1 MKGEDN
7 NGSNEL
13 IELVGVCRSYGA
25 GDAESFALKN
35 FSMTVK
41 RGEFIM
47 IMGPSGCG
55 KTTLLNVLGLL
66 DRPTAGNYYINGK
79 KVSRFT
85 SRGKARLRA
94 KKIGFIFQDFNL
106 IPNLTVIENVAL
118 PLVYSGASKTHRLIQ
133 ASDTLSRFH
142 LQEREY
148 FFPGQLSGGQ
158 KQRVAIARSLVSKP
172 EIILA
177 DEPTGNL
184 DSRSSHIV
192 MEELRRI
199 HSEGNTIIM
208 VTHNPNLTT
217 YATRVIHMLDGG
229 IDEDI
234 KTVSDDDLPIPI
246 HDRLDHENDED
257 SEQFIYKGT
266 DLEADTEK
274 FEERKNLVNR
284 DEDDELGLIYDENG
298 KLEPGQKA
306 KKKLAPAKNPVEVA
320 NEAAK
325 TAEAPKKVVKA
336 KVQPKTTKVAKIQKS
351 QKPEAIIPKT
361 NKTTEKVVK
370 TAKKPVN
377 YSSRDIKS
385 TKRKSFPMVGSIS
398 SGDPSVRITAQP
410 TIEELLSKENK

>member
-1 MKGEDN
+1 MKSEDN
-7 NGSNEL
+7 KSSDFEL
-13 IELVGVCRSYGA
+13 IELVDVCRSYGY

-66 DRPTAGNYYINGK
+66 DKPTSGTYYLNGK
-79 KVSRFT
+79 KVNRFT
-85 SRGKARLRA
+85 ARGKSRIRA
-94 KKIGFIFQDFNL
+94 KNIGFIFQDFNL

-118 PLVYSGASKTHRLIQ
+118 PLVYSGATKTHRLIQ
-133 ASDTLSRFH
+133 ASDTLQRFH
-142 LQEREY
+142 LGEREY
-148 FFPGQLSGGQ
+148 FFPNQLSGGQ

-234 KTVSDDDLPIPI
+234 KTVSDEDLPVPI
-246 HDRLDHENDED
+246 HDRVERDDED
-257 SEQFIYKGT
+257 DDDNEPFVFKGAT
-266 DLEADTEK
+266 IEADTSK
-274 FEERKNLVNR
+274 FEARKNLIQNRITDPDEINITTVN
-284 DEDDELGLIYDENG
+284 
-298 KLEPGQKA
+298 KPTKKPAVKPVA
-306 KKKLAPAKNPVEVA
+306 KPAVKPVE
-320 NEAAK
+320 
-325 TAEAPKKVVKA
+325 
-336 KVQPKTTKVAKIQKS
+336 
-351 QKPEAIIPKT
+351 
-361 NKTTEKVVK
+361 
-370 TAKKPVN
+370 AKKPVEPAKKIVKEPTIKPAKN
-377 YSSRDIKS
+377 IQKVNKIESKTAKIAKNTTKNSSRDIKS
-385 TKRKSFPMVGSIS
+385 RMPQVGLHA
-398 SGDPSVRITAQP
+398 SGDPGFRIKEKP
-410 TIEELLSKENK
+410 SIEDLLDKENK

>member
-1 MKGEDN
+1 MKGEENRSSDF
-7 NGSNEL
+7 EL
-13 IELVGVCRSYGA
+13 IELVDVCRSYGY

-55 KTTLLNVLGLL
+55 KTTLLNILGLL
-66 DRPTAGNYYINGK
+66 DKPTSGTYYLNGK
-79 KVSRFT
+79 RVNRFT
-85 SRGKARLRA
+85 ARGKSRIRA
-94 KKIGFIFQDFNL
+94 KNIGFIFQDFNL

-133 ASDTLSRFH
+133 ASDTLQRFH
-142 LQEREY
+142 LGEREY
-148 FFPGQLSGGQ
+148 FFPTQLSGGQ
-158 KQRVAIARSLVSKP
+158 KQRVAIARSLVAKP

-234 KTVSDDDLPIPI
+234 KTVSDEDLPVPI
-246 HDRLDHENDED
+246 HDRIERDE
-257 SEQFIYKGT
+257 SEEEPEQFVFKGANI
-266 DLEADTEK
+266 EADTSK
-274 FEERKNLVNR
+274 FEERKNLVHNR
-284 DEDDELGLIYDENG
+284 ISDPDELGVISGE
-298 KLEPGQKA
+298 EPEEKAEELKPVVKPEEVA
-306 KKKLAPAKNPVEVA
+306 KKAQETAKP
-320 NEAAK
+320 AAK
-325 TAEAPKKVVKA
+325 PAVKPAPK
-336 KVQPKTTKVAKIQKS
+336 IH
-351 QKPEAIIPKT
+351 ET
-361 NKTTEKVVK
+361 NKI
-370 TAKKPVN
+370 AKKPAKTVKKPVKN
-377 YSSRDIKS
+377 SSRDINS
-385 TKRKSFPMVGSIS
+385 TKSPARTTRKMPQVGLHY
-398 SGDPSVRITAQP
+398 SGDPGFRIQERP
-410 TIEELLSKENK
+410 SIEDLVKEKK

>member
-1 MKGEDN
+1 MRGEEK
-7 NGSNEL
+7 NGSDFEL
-13 IELVGVCRSYGA
+13 IELVDVCRSYGY

-35 FSMTVK
+35 FSLTAK

-66 DRPTAGNYYINGK
+66 DKPTTGTYYLNGK
-79 KVSRFT
+79 KVSRF
-85 SRGKARLRA
+85 SGRGKARLRA
-94 KKIGFIFQDFNL
+94 KSIGFIFQDFCL

-118 PLVYSGASKTHRLIQ
+118 PLVYANASKTHRLIQ

-142 LQEREY
+142 LKEREY
-148 FFPGQLSGGQ
+148 FLPHQLSGGQ

-234 KTVSDDDLPIPI
+234 KTVSDEELPVSI
-246 HDRLDHENDED
+246 HDCIELGVILDED
-257 SEQFIYKGT
+257 IH
-266 DLEADTEK
+266 
-274 FEERKNLVNR
+274 
-284 DEDDELGLIYDENG
+284 
-298 KLEPGQKA
+298 
-306 KKKLAPAKNPVEVA
+306 
-320 NEAAK
+320 
-325 TAEAPKKVVKA
+325 PKHKSS
-336 KVQPKTTKVAKIQKS
+336 AKITKISKKS
-351 QKPEAIIPKT
+351 
-361 NKTTEKVVK
+361 EK
-370 TAKKPVN
+370 N
-377 YSSRDIKS
+377 
-385 TKRKSFPMVGSIS
+385 S
-398 SGDPSVRITAQP
+398 SGDIKTSEIIYSSHDIISPPNTPAPKVSTTTPDSNTPTPKTPTTVPDSKTPASKTPATSSALKKPATKTPTSKTSAQKTPVTKTVRTGLYASGDPGFRIKERPS
-410 TIEELLSKENK
+410 IEDLVSKEKK

>member
-1 MKGEDN
+1 MKGEENKSSDF
-7 NGSNEL
+7 EL
-13 IELVGVCRSYGA
+13 IELVDVCRSYGY

-66 DRPTAGNYYINGK
+66 DRPTSGAYYLNGK
-79 KVSRFT
+79 RVSRFT
-85 SRGKARLRA
+85 ARGKSRIRA
-94 KKIGFIFQDFNL
+94 KNIGFIFQDFNL

-133 ASDTLSRFH
+133 ASDTLQRFH
-142 LQEREY
+142 LGEREY
-148 FFPGQLSGGQ
+148 FFPHQLSGGQ

-234 KTVSDDDLPIPI
+234 KTVSDDDLPVPI
-246 HDRLDHENDED
+246 HERYDNDDED
-257 SEQFIYKGT
+257 EEEPFIFKGSSV
-266 DLEADTEK
+266 EADTDK
-274 FEERKNLVNR
+274 FEARKDLLKNR
-284 DEDDELGLIYDENG
+284 LSDPDELGIVSTE
-298 KLEPGQKA
+298 KTKKA
-306 KKKLAPAKNPVEVA
+306 PVEKPTEKPAAKPVEKPAAKIRKSNISDDKSAKIAEKPAKYSPGDIN
-320 NEAAK
+320 K
-325 TAEAPKKVVKA
+325 SKITPK
-336 KVQPKTTKVAKIQKS
+336 PIQKPGS
-351 QKPEAIIPKT
+351 
-361 NKTTEKVVK
+361 
-370 TAKKPVN
+370 
-377 YSSRDIKS
+377 
-385 TKRKSFPMVGSIS
+385 KRKMPQVGSYS
-398 SGDPSVRITAQP
+398 SGDPGFRIKERP
-410 TIEELLSKENK
+410 SIEELVGKEKE

>member
-1 MKGEDN
+1 MKSEDSK
-7 NGSNEL
+7 GSDFEL
-13 IELVGVCRSYGA
+13 IELVDVCRSYGY

-55 KTTLLNVLGLL
+55 KTTLLNILGLL
-66 DRPTAGNYYINGK
+66 DKPTSGTYYLNGK
-79 KVSRFT
+79 KVNRFT
-85 SRGKARLRA
+85 SRGKSRLRA
-94 KKIGFIFQDFNL
+94 KSIGFIFQDFNL

-118 PLVYSGASKTHRLIQ
+118 PLVYSGTGKTHRLIQ
-133 ASDTLSRFH
+133 ASDTLKRFN
-142 LQEREY
+142 LGEREY
-148 FFPGQLSGGQ
+148 FFPNQLSGGQ

-234 KTVSDDDLPIPI
+234 KTVSDEDLPVPV
-246 HDRLDHENDED
+246 HEREVNDNNEAFI
-257 SEQFIYKGT
+257 SEVPMV
-266 DLEADTEK
+266 EADTEK
-274 FEERKNLVNR
+274 FEERKNLVNNHV
-284 DEDDELGLIYDENG
+284 DEADGLGVVSNENSEESIS
-298 KLEPGQKA
+298 EPKAPTENIHEMNKNEEKSEEKSEKSEKNSSHGIKDKESSKNSA
-306 KKKLAPAKNPVEVA
+306 KK
-320 NEAAK
+320 
-325 TAEAPKKVVKA
+325 
-336 KVQPKTTKVAKIQKS
+336 
-351 QKPEAIIPKT
+351 
-361 NKTTEKVVK
+361 
-370 TAKKPVN
+370 
-377 YSSRDIKS
+377 SSKKS
-385 TKRKSFPMVGSIS
+385 TKKSSPKTKS
-398 SGDPSVRITAQP
+398 SEDELHSTGDPGFKIKARP
-410 TIEELLSKENK
+410 TFEELLEKEDK

>member
-1 MKGEDN
+1 MKGEEK
-7 NGSNEL
+7 NGSDFEL
-13 IELVGVCRSYGA
+13 IELVDVCRSYGY

-35 FSMTVK
+35 FSLTVK

-66 DRPTAGNYYINGK
+66 DKPTAGTYYLNGK
-79 KVSRFT
+79 KVSRF
-85 SRGKARLRA
+85 SGRGKARLRA
-94 KKIGFIFQDFNL
+94 KSIGFIFQDFCL

-118 PLVYSGASKTHRLIQ
+118 PLVYAGASKTHRLIQ

-142 LQEREY
+142 LKEREY
-148 FFPGQLSGGQ
+148 FLPHQLSGGQ

-234 KTVSDDDLPIPI
+234 KTVSDEELPVSI
-246 HDRLDHENDED
+246 HDCIELGVILDED
-257 SEQFIYKGT
+257 IHPKHKSS
-266 DLEADTEK
+266 
-274 FEERKNLVNR
+274 
-284 DEDDELGLIYDENG
+284 
-298 KLEPGQKA
+298 
-306 KKKLAPAKNPVEVA
+306 AKN
-320 NEAAK
+320 AK
-325 TAEAPKKVVKA
+325 IPKKSEKNSSSDIKTSEIIYSSHDIISPPNTPAPKKPATKTPT
-336 KVQPKTTKVAKIQKS
+336 PKTPAQKTPVTKTVRTGLYA
-351 QKPEAIIPKT
+351 
-361 NKTTEKVVK
+361 
-370 TAKKPVN
+370 
-377 YSSRDIKS
+377 
-385 TKRKSFPMVGSIS
+385 
-398 SGDPSVRITAQP
+398 SGDPGFRIKERP
-410 TIEELLSKENK
+410 SIEDLVSKEKK

>member
-1 MKGEDN
+1 MRGEEK
-7 NGSNEL
+7 NGSDFEL
-13 IELVGVCRSYGA
+13 IELVDVCRSYGY

-35 FSMTVK
+35 FSLTVK

-66 DRPTAGNYYINGK
+66 DKPTTGTYYLNGK
-79 KVSRFT
+79 KVSRF
-85 SRGKARLRA
+85 SGRGKARLRA
-94 KKIGFIFQDFNL
+94 KSIGFIFQDFCL

-118 PLVYSGASKTHRLIQ
+118 PLVYASASKTHRLIQ

-142 LQEREY
+142 LREREH
-148 FFPGQLSGGQ
+148 FLPHQLSGGQ

-234 KTVSDDDLPIPI
+234 KTVSDEELPVSI
-246 HDRLDHENDED
+246 HDRTELGVILDED
-257 SEQFIYKGT
+257 IH
-266 DLEADTEK
+266 
-274 FEERKNLVNR
+274 
-284 DEDDELGLIYDENG
+284 
-298 KLEPGQKA
+298 
-306 KKKLAPAKNPVEVA
+306 
-320 NEAAK
+320 
-325 TAEAPKKVVKA
+325 PKHKSSA
-336 KVQPKTTKVAKIQKS
+336 KTTKISKKS
-351 QKPEAIIPKT
+351 
-361 NKTTEKVVK
+361 EK
-370 TAKKPVN
+370 N
-377 YSSRDIKS
+377 
-385 TKRKSFPMVGSIS
+385 S
-398 SGDPSVRITAQP
+398 SGDIKTSKIIYSSHDIISSSNTPSPKVSTTIPDSKTPASKTSTSKTPASRTPAISSTPKKPATKTPTPKTPAQKTPVTKTVRTGLYASGDPGFRIKERP
-410 TIEELLSKENK
+410 SIEDLVSKEKK

>member
-7 NGSNEL
+7 KSSDFEL
-13 IELVGVCRSYGA
+13 IELVDVCRSYGY

-66 DRPTAGNYYINGK
+66 DKPTSGTYYLNGK
-79 KVSRFT
+79 KVNRFT
-85 SRGKARLRA
+85 SRGKSRLRA
-94 KKIGFIFQDFNL
+94 KNIGFIFQDFNL

-118 PLVYSGASKTHRLIQ
+118 PLVYSGTSKTHRLIQ
-133 ASDTLSRFH
+133 ASDTLQRFH
-142 LQEREY
+142 LGEREY
-148 FFPGQLSGGQ
+148 FFPNQLSGGQ

-234 KTVSDDDLPIPI
+234 KTVSDEDLPVPI
-246 HDRLDHENDED
+246 HERFDNNDEED
-257 SEQFIYKGT
+257 DEPFIFKGT
-266 DLEADTEK
+266 DIEADTSK
-274 FEERKNLVNR
+274 FEERKNLIQNR
-284 DEDDELGLIYDENG
+284 VSDPDELGVVSAE
-298 KLEPGQKA
+298 EPKKKA
-306 KKKLAPAKNPVEVA
+306 KKSAEKKTETPKPAEK
-320 NEAAK
+320 K
-325 TAEAPKKVVKA
+325 AEP
-336 KVQPKTTKVAKIQKS
+336 
-351 QKPEAIIPKT
+351 
-361 NKTTEKVVK
+361 VVK
-370 TAKKPVN
+370 TAAEKIREANKSAKKSTKTAEKSEKN
-377 YSSRDIKS
+377 SSRDIKS
-385 TKRKSFPMVGSIS
+385 AKATVRPIQKPGSKRKMPEVGGLHY
-398 SGDPSVRITAQP
+398 SGDPGFRIKERP
-410 TIEELLSKENK
+410 TIEDLVEKEKK

>member
-1 MKGEDN
+1 MKGEENRSSDF
-7 NGSNEL
+7 EL
-13 IELVGVCRSYGA
+13 IELVDVCRSYGY

-55 KTTLLNVLGLL
+55 KTTLLNILGLL
-66 DRPTAGNYYINGK
+66 DKPTSGTYYLNGK
-79 KVSRFT
+79 KVNRFT
-85 SRGKARLRA
+85 ARGKSRIRA
-94 KKIGFIFQDFNL
+94 KNIGFIFQDFNL

-133 ASDTLSRFH
+133 ASDTLQRFH
-142 LQEREY
+142 LGEREY
-148 FFPGQLSGGQ
+148 FFPTQLSGGQ
-158 KQRVAIARSLVSKP
+158 KQRVAIARSLVTKP

-234 KTVSDDDLPIPI
+234 KTVSDEDLPIPI
-246 HDRLDHENDED
+246 HDRIERDESEED
-257 SEQFIYKGT
+257 AEQFVFKGT
-266 DLEADTEK
+266 NIEADTSK
-274 FEERKNLVNR
+274 FEERKNLIHNR
-284 DEDDELGLIYDENG
+284 IADPDELGIISGE
-298 KLEPGQKA
+298 EPKKKEEELKPVVKPEEVA
-306 KKKLAPAKNPVEVA
+306 KKAQETTKP
-320 NEAAK
+320 
-325 TAEAPKKVVKA
+325 APKPA
-336 KVQPKTTKVAKIQKS
+336 PKIQ
-351 QKPEAIIPKT
+351 KT
-361 NKTTEKVVK
+361 NKTEEKAEKIV
-370 TAKKPVN
+370 KKPAKN
-377 YSSRDIKS
+377 SSRDIKS
-385 TKRKSFPMVGSIS
+385 SKTPARASRKMPQVGLHY
-398 SGDPSVRITAQP
+398 SGDPGFRIKERP
-410 TIEELLSKENK
+410 SIEDLVKEKK

>member
-1 MKGEDN
+1 MNGEEDK
-7 NGSNEL
+7 SSYEL
-13 IELVGVCRSYGA
+13 IELIDVCRSYGY

-55 KTTLLNVLGLL
+55 KTTLLNILGLL
-66 DRPTAGNYYINGK
+66 DKPTAGNYFLNGK
-79 KVSRFT
+79 RVNKFS
-85 SRGKARLRA
+85 SRGKSRIRA
-94 KKIGFIFQDFNL
+94 KNIGFIFQDFNL

-133 ASDTLSRFH
+133 ASDTLQRFH

-148 FFPGQLSGGQ
+148 FFPSQLSGGQ

-234 KTVSDDDLPIPI
+234 KTVSDEDLPVPI
-246 HDRLDHENDED
+246 HDRIERDDNED
-257 SEQFIYKGT
+257 NEPEQLTSRGT
-266 DLEADTEK
+266 KLEADLDK
-274 FEERKNLVNR
+274 FEARKDIALNR
-284 DEDDELGLIYDENG
+284 VVDLDEFESETPV
-298 KLEPGQKA
+298 KESKKPAEPKKTVEKKPTPKPEE
-306 KKKLAPAKNPVEVA
+306 KKKSHEMNK
-320 NEAAK
+320 K
-325 TAEAPKKVVKA
+325 TE
-336 KVQPKTTKVAKIQKS
+336 KS
-351 QKPEAIIPKT
+351 QKIVKKLPK
-361 NKTTEKVVK
+361 NS
-370 TAKKPVN
+370 P
-377 YSSRDIKS
+377 RDIKN
-385 TKRKSFPMVGSIS
+385 RKNPAKPFPLVGSIG
-398 SGDPSVRITAQP
+398 GDSSVRIQEIP
-410 TIEELLSKENK
+410 SIEEIGKEKK

>member
-1 MKGEDN
+1 MRGEEK
-7 NGSNEL
+7 NGSDFEL
-13 IELVGVCRSYGA
+13 IELVDVCRSYGY

-35 FSMTVK
+35 FSLTVK

-66 DRPTAGNYYINGK
+66 DKPTAGTYYLNGK
-79 KVSRFT
+79 KVSRF
-85 SRGKARLRA
+85 SGRGKARLRA
-94 KKIGFIFQDFNL
+94 KSIGFIFQDFCL

-118 PLVYSGASKTHRLIQ
+118 PLVYAGASKTHRLIQ

-142 LQEREY
+142 LKEREY
-148 FFPGQLSGGQ
+148 FLPHQLSGGQ

-234 KTVSDDDLPIPI
+234 KTVSDEELPVSI
-246 HDRLDHENDED
+246 HDRTELGIILDED
-257 SEQFIYKGT
+257 IHPKH
-266 DLEADTEK
+266 
-274 FEERKNLVNR
+274 
-284 DEDDELGLIYDENG
+284 
-298 KLEPGQKA
+298 
-306 KKKLAPAKNPVEVA
+306 
-320 NEAAK
+320 K
-325 TAEAPKKVVKA
+325 TSA
-336 KVQPKTTKVAKIQKS
+336 KTTKIPKKSEKNSSGDIKTSEIIYSSHDIISPSNTPAPKVSITTPDSNAPAPKTPTTVPDSKIPTSKTPAISSTQKKPATKTS
-351 QKPEAIIPKT
+351 IPKAPTQKTPATKTPIPKT
-361 NKTTEKVVK
+361 PTQKTPVTK
-370 TAKKPVN
+370 TVRTGLYA
-377 YSSRDIKS
+377 
-385 TKRKSFPMVGSIS
+385 
-398 SGDPSVRITAQP
+398 SGDPGFRIKERP
-410 TIEELLSKENK
+410 SIEDLVSKEKK

>member
-1 MKGEDN
+1 MKSEEN
-7 NGSNEL
+7 RSSEFEL
-13 IELVGVCRSYGA
+13 IELVDVCRSYGY

-66 DRPTAGNYYINGK
+66 DKPTSGTYYLNGK
-79 KVSRFT
+79 KVNRFT
-85 SRGKARLRA
+85 SRGKSRIRA
-94 KKIGFIFQDFNL
+94 KNIGFIFQDFNL

-118 PLVYSGASKTHRLIQ
+118 PLVYSGAGKTHRLIQ
-133 ASDTLSRFH
+133 ASDTLQRFH

-148 FFPGQLSGGQ
+148 FFPSQLSGGQ
-158 KQRVAIARSLVSKP
+158 KQRVAIARSLVAKP

-234 KTVSDDDLPIPI
+234 KTVSDEDLPVPI
-246 HDRLDHENDED
+246 HDRIERDESEEND
-257 SEQFIYKGT
+257 SEQFIFKGN
-266 DLEADTEK
+266 DIEADTDK
-274 FEERKNLVNR
+274 FEQRKTLIQNR
-284 DEDDELGLIYDENG
+284 IADPDELGVISGES
-298 KLEPGQKA
+298 KPKKAETIKPKVEPKKVAEKA
-306 KKKLAPAKNPVEVA
+306 A
-320 NEAAK
+320 EAAK
-325 TAEAPKKVVKA
+325 PA
-336 KVQPKTTKVAKIQKS
+336 QKS
-351 QKPEAIIPKT
+351 EPRA
-361 NKTTEKVVK
+361 VVK
-370 TAKKPVN
+370 TAAQKIREANKSAEKPAKTVKKPAKN
-377 YSSRDIKS
+377 SSRDIK
-385 TKRKSFPMVGSIS
+385 RKMPQVGLHY
-398 SGDPSVRITAQP
+398 SGDPGFRIKERP
-410 TIEELLSKENK
+410 SIEELARKEKK

>member
-1 MKGEDN
+1 MKGEENRSSDF
-7 NGSNEL
+7 EL
-13 IELVGVCRSYGA
+13 IELVDVCRSYGY

-55 KTTLLNVLGLL
+55 KTTLLNILGLL
-66 DRPTAGNYYINGK
+66 DKPTSGTYYLNGK
-79 KVSRFT
+79 KVNRFT
-85 SRGKARLRA
+85 ARGKSRIRA
-94 KKIGFIFQDFNL
+94 KNIGFIFQDFNL

-133 ASDTLSRFH
+133 ASDTLQRFH
-142 LQEREY
+142 LGEREY
-148 FFPGQLSGGQ
+148 FFPNQLSGGQ
-158 KQRVAIARSLVSKP
+158 KQRVAIDCSLVARP

-234 KTVSDDDLPIPI
+234 KTVSDEDLPVPI
-246 HDRLDHENDED
+246 HDRIERDED
-257 SEQFIYKGT
+257 EDEPFVFKGAEI
-266 DLEADTEK
+266 EADTSK
-274 FEERKNLVNR
+274 FEERKNLIHNR
-284 DEDDELGLIYDENG
+284 IADPDELGVISDE
-298 KLEPGQKA
+298 
-306 KKKLAPAKNPVEVA
+306 
-320 NEAAK
+320 
-325 TAEAPKKVVKA
+325 
-336 KVQPKTTKVAKIQKS
+336 KIQNL
-351 QKPEAIIPKT
+351 
-361 NKTTEKVVK
+361 NKKTEKVEEKSENDEKNSSHDIKAEEKPVEK
-370 TAKKPVN
+370 PVEKPAPKPVAKKSAP
-377 YSSRDIKS
+377 KPAAKPAAKPA
-385 TKRKSFPMVGSIS
+385 TKTVKKAPARATRKMPQVGLHY
-398 SGDPSVRITAQP
+398 SGDPGFRIKERP
-410 TIEELLSKENK
+410 SIEDLVKEKK